1 MSKILGLVIK
11 IFMISL
17 LLFIVYCLTI
27 GRSFGVDLVNRV
39 IGMYYVHK
47 GDKAFREYNMQDAV
61 NAYEHGLKLFPAHY
75 EAWLNLGNIYVA
87 YEDYYAAAQAY
98 QNAIIAKDNYTMA
111 RMNLG
116 IITAEKL
123 GDFDSA
129 IQQYKH
135 IIEAK
140 HFLVSIPFVYDNK
153 KSETTNKAIAYYNMG
168 RAYSQKAF
176 YMPEEKNKEKR
187 AMLEQASIAYEN
199 AVKILANSYDIN
211 YNLALT
217 YHQLRD
223 YRRAGQYY
231 CKAIECEPMHYESH
245 YNLGLMLK
253 HLNQRAYS
261 IDELEKAAVLATG
274 KYSAHAKYIF
284 DVLSSV
290 SAENIQK
297 DSETSIQDKIKLGKD
312 KEEEQ
317 PVILINGKIT
327 PTDEADIAITENFR
341 KCRSKNIFESNG

>member
-17 LLFIVYCLTI
+17 LLLLIYGLIIDKT
-27 GRSFGVDLVNRV
+27 FGADLVNRV
-39 IGMYYVHK
+39 VGMYYVHK
-47 GDKAFREYNMQDAV
+47 GDKAFREYNMQEAV
-61 NAYEHGLKLFPAHY
+61 NAYEHGLQLFPAHY

-87 YEDYYAAAQAY
+87 YEDYYAASQAY
-98 QNAIIAKDNYTMA
+98 QNALFAKDNYTMA

-129 IQQYKH
+129 IQQYKQ
-135 IIEAK
+135 IIDSK
-140 HFLVSIPFVYDNK
+140 HFLISIPFVYDNK

-176 YMPEEKNKEKR
+176 YMSEEYNKEKR
-187 AMLEQASIAYEN
+187 ALLEQASIAYEN
-199 AVKILANSYDIN
+199 AVNILPNNYDIN

-231 CKAIECEPMHYESH
+231 CKAIECEPLHYESH

-274 KYSAHAKYIF
+274 KYSTHAKYIF

-290 SAENIQK
+290 SAENLEK
-297 DSETSIQDKIKLGKD
+297 DSETMIEDKIKLGKD
-312 KEEEQ
+312 NEEEQ
-317 PVILINGKIT
+317 PVIFINGKIK
-327 PTDEADIAITENFR
+327 PTDEAEVAIIENFR